1 MKRILVLFF
10 VCFTTVGFSQKQ
22 AREYQSHKE
31 ENGVFEVTTTDG
43 TYLFKIYSNSI
54 LETTFLPTG
63 ELPKETSHAVV
74 IQPKTEKA
82 KYNYQGEI
90 IEYGTDGISVQI
102 TTKPFQVSY
111 FYKGKKLIAEKEGY
125 YKSKHEP
132 MEMVQGNIVAETTEK
147 ISFEIQTDEVLYGG
161 GARALGM
168 NRRGNRLPLYNRA
181 HYGYQT
187 YSKLL
192 NFSMPIVLS
201 SNRYMIHFDN
211 PAIGYLDLDSKKDN
225 SLIYEAISGR
235 KTYQIIAG
243 DSWYDINE
251 AYSKLTGTQPLL
263 PRWALGNFSSR
274 FGYHTQEEVE
284 NTIRKFKEDEIPVDA
299 VILDLY
305 WFGKTIQGTM
315 GNLEIDRDSFP
326 KMEEM
331 IKDLNQK
338 GVKTVLI
345 TEPFVLTT
353 SNKWKEASEKKILA
367 TDSIGQ
373 PAKYDFYFGNTG
385 IIDVFKKE
393 GRDWFWNIYKGLR
406 EKGVEG
412 IWGDLGEPEVL
423 PSWVNFTGTTAD
435 EIHNIYGHNWA
446 KLIHD
451 GYLKEYSNERPFIL
465 MRAGYSGSQRYGIV
479 PWSGDVSRSWGGL
492 QSQPEIALQMGM
504 QGMGF
509 MHSDLGGF
517 AGANLDDNLYTR
529 WLQYGVFQPVFR
541 PHAHED
547 VASEPVFRSTEAKAK
562 AKKAIELRYQM
573 LPYNYNLAF
582 ENHSKGYP
590 LMRPLFYEDANAV
603 LKENSST
610 YLWGK
615 DFLVTPIL
623 KDSITTKEGTFP
635 SGNNWFDFYDGTKIK
650 GGQTKSVNVAK
661 DYIPTYVRGGAFVV
675 LTDVVQTTMNYSGND
690 WNVHYY
696 YDESVKESERVYYND
711 DGKLAG
717 AYEKGAYELIEF
729 EAESERKWLEIDF
742 EAEQGSN
749 WTATTKNINLI
760 LHNIEWTPKRIKV
773 NGKSISVNSNGGKLT
788 IPVVWNTHKE
798 MKIKVSLRE

>member
-10 VCFTTVGFSQKQ
+10 VCFTAISFSQK
-22 AREYQSHKE
+22 AREYQSHNE

-63 ELPKETSHAVV
+63 ELPNDTSHAV
-74 IQPKTEKA
+74 ILQPKTQKA
-82 KYNYQGEI
+82 KYTYQGQT
-90 IEYGTDGISVQI
+90 IEFGTDGISVQI

-125 YKSKHEP
+125 YKSKHGP
-132 MEMVQGNIVAETTEK
+132 MEMVQGNIVADTIEK
-147 ISFEIQTDEVLYGG
+147 ISFELQSDEVLYGG

-181 HYGYQT
+181 HYGYQN

-192 NFSMPIVLS
+192 NFSMPMVLS

-211 PAIGYLDLDSKKDN
+211 PAIGYLDLDSKKEN
-225 SLIYEAISGR
+225 TLIYEMISGR

-251 AYSKLTGTQPLL
+251 QYSRLTGSQPLL

-284 NTIRKFKEDEIPVDA
+284 HTIQKFKEDNIPVDA
-299 VILDLY
+299 VVLDLY

-326 KMEEM
+326 KMEQM
-331 IKDLNQK
+331 IEDLNQK

-353 SNKWKEASEKKILA
+353 SSKWNEVSEKKIVA
-367 TDSIGQ
+367 TDSIGE
-373 PAKYDFYFGNTG
+373 PATYDFYFGNTG

-406 EKGVEG
+406 EIGVEG
-412 IWGDLGEPEVL
+412 VWGDLGEPEVL
-423 PSWVNFTGTTAD
+423 PSWVNFNGATAD

-446 KLIHD
+446 KLIHE
-451 GYLKEYSNERPFIL
+451 GYQKNYSNERPFIL
-465 MRAGYSGSQRYGIV
+465 MRAGYSGSQRFGIV

-547 VASEPVFRSTEAKAK
+547 VASEPVFRSPKAKAK

-590 LMRPLFYEDANAV
+590 LMRPLFYEDANAE
-603 LKENSST
+603 LNENSST

-623 KDSITTKEGTFP
+623 KDSVTTKDVVFP
-635 SGNNWFDFYDGTKIK
+635 SGSNWFDFYDGTKIK
-650 GGQTKSVNVAK
+650 GGQTKSITVSE

-675 LTDVVQTTMNYSGND
+675 LTDVVQTTSNYSSND

-696 YDESVKESERVYYND
+696 YDESVNESERVYYND

-717 AYEKGAYELIEF
+717 AYKKDAYELIEF
-729 EAESERKWLEIDF
+729 EAETERKWLEIDF
-742 EAEQGSN
+742 EAEQGLN

-760 LHNIEWTPKRIKV
+760 LHHIDWTPKRIKV
-773 NGKSISVNSNGGKLT
+773 NGKSVSFSKKEGELT
-788 IPVVWNTHKE
+788 LPVVWNTQKE
-798 MKIKVSLRE
+798 MKIKVSLRP

>member
-1 MKRILVLFF
+1 MKRIFVLFF
-10 VCFTTVGFSQKQ
+10 VCFTAISFSQK
-22 AREYQSHKE
+22 AREYQSHNE
-31 ENGVFEVTTTDG
+31 ENGVFEVITTDG

-63 ELPKETSHAVV
+63 ELPNDTSHAV
-74 IQPKTEKA
+74 ILQPKTQKA
-82 KYNYQGEI
+82 KYTYQGQT
-90 IEYGTDGISVQI
+90 IEFGTDGISVQI

-125 YKSKHEP
+125 YKSKHGP
-132 MEMVQGNIVAETTEK
+132 MEMVQGNIVADTTEK
-147 ISFEIQTDEVLYGG
+147 ISFELQSDEVLYGG

-181 HYGYQT
+181 HYGYQN

-192 NFSMPIVLS
+192 NFSMPMVLS

-211 PAIGYLDLDSKKDN
+211 PAIGYLDLDSKKEN
-225 SLIYEAISGR
+225 TLIYEMISGR

-251 AYSKLTGTQPLL
+251 QYSRLTGSQPLL

-284 NTIRKFKEDEIPVDA
+284 HTIQKFKEDNIPVDA
-299 VILDLY
+299 VVLDLY

-326 KMEEM
+326 KMEQM
-331 IKDLNQK
+331 IEDLNQK

-353 SNKWKEASEKKILA
+353 SSKWNEVSEKKIVA
-367 TDSIGQ
+367 TDSIGE
-373 PAKYDFYFGNTG
+373 PATYDFYFGNTG

-406 EKGVEG
+406 EIGVEG
-412 IWGDLGEPEVL
+412 VWGDLGEPEVL
-423 PSWVNFTGTTAD
+423 PSWVNFNGATAD

-446 KLIHD
+446 KLIYD
-451 GYLKEYSNERPFIL
+451 GYQQNYANERPFIL

-517 AGANLDDNLYTR
+517 AGANLDDNLYAR

-547 VASEPVFRSTEAKAK
+547 VASEPVFRSPKAKAK

-590 LMRPLFYEDANAV
+590 LMRPLFYEDANAE
-603 LKENSST
+603 LNENSST

-623 KDSITTKEGTFP
+623 KDSVTTKDVVFP
-635 SGNNWFDFYDGTKIK
+635 SGSNWFDFYDGTKIK
-650 GGQTKSVNVAK
+650 GGQTKSITVSE
-661 DYIPTYVRGGAFVV
+661 DHIPTYVRGGSFVV
-675 LTDVVQTTMNYSGND
+675 LTDVVQTTSNYSSND

-696 YDESVKESERVYYND
+696 YDESVNESERVYYND

-717 AYEKGAYELIEF
+717 AYKKGAYERIEF
-729 EAESERKWLEIDF
+729 EAETGRKWLEIDF
-742 EAEQGSN
+742 EAEQGLN
-749 WTATTKNINLI
+749 WTPTTKNINLI
-760 LHNIEWTPKRIKV
+760 LHHIDWTPKRIKV
-773 NGKSISVNSNGGKLT
+773 NGKSVSFGKKAGELT
-788 IPVVWNTHKE
+788 IPVVWNTQKA
-798 MKIKVSLRE
+798 MKIKVSLRP

>member
-10 VCFTTVGFSQKQ
+10 VCFTAISFSQK
-22 AREYQSHKE
+22 AREYQSHNE

-63 ELPKETSHAVV
+63 ELPNDTSHAV
-74 IQPKTEKA
+74 ILQPKTQKA
-82 KYNYQGEI
+82 KYTYQGQT
-90 IEYGTDGISVQI
+90 IEFGTDGISVQI

-125 YKSKHEP
+125 YKSKHGP
-132 MEMVQGNIVAETTEK
+132 MEMVQGNIVADTTEK
-147 ISFEIQTDEVLYGG
+147 ISFELQSDEVLYGG

-181 HYGYQT
+181 HYGYQN

-192 NFSMPIVLS
+192 NFSMPMVLS

-211 PAIGYLDLDSKKDN
+211 PAIGYLDLDSKKEN
-225 SLIYEAISGR
+225 TLIYEMISGR

-251 AYSKLTGTQPLL
+251 QYSRLTGSQPLL

-284 NTIRKFKEDEIPVDA
+284 HTIQKFKEDNIPVDA
-299 VILDLY
+299 VVLDLY

-326 KMEEM
+326 KMEQM
-331 IKDLNQK
+331 IEDLNQK

-353 SNKWKEASEKKILA
+353 SSKWNEVSEKKIVA
-367 TDSIGQ
+367 TDSIGE
-373 PAKYDFYFGNTG
+373 PATYDFYFGNTG

-406 EKGVEG
+406 EIGVEG
-412 IWGDLGEPEVL
+412 VWGDLGEPEVL
-423 PSWVNFTGTTAD
+423 PSWVNFTGATAD

-451 GYLKEYSNERPFIL
+451 GYQKNYSNERPFIL
-465 MRAGYSGSQRYGIV
+465 MRAGYSGSQRYGMI

-547 VASEPVFRSTEAKAK
+547 VASEPVFRSPKAKAK

-590 LMRPLFYEDANAV
+590 LMRPLFYEDANAE
-603 LKENSST
+603 LNENSST

-623 KDSITTKEGTFP
+623 KDSITTKEVTFP
-635 SGNNWFDFYDGTKIK
+635 SGSNWFDFYDGTKIR
-650 GGQTKSVNVAK
+650 GGQTKSITVSE

-675 LTDVVQTTMNYSGND
+675 LTDVVQTTSNYSSND

-696 YDESVKESERVYYND
+696 YDESVNESERVYYND

-717 AYEKGAYELIEF
+717 AYQKGAYERIEF
-729 EAESERKWLEIDF
+729 EAETGRKWLEIDF
-742 EAEQGSN
+742 EAEQGLN

-760 LHNIEWTPKRIKV
+760 LHHIDWTPKRIKV
-773 NGKSISVNSNGGKLT
+773 NGKSISVGEKEGKLT
-788 IPVVWNTHKE
+788 IPVVWNTQKE
-798 MKIKVSLRE
+798 MKIKVSLRP

>member
-10 VCFTTVGFSQKQ
+10 VCFTAISFSQK
-22 AREYQSHKE
+22 AREYQSHNE

-63 ELPKETSHAVV
+63 ELPNDTSHAV
-74 IQPKTEKA
+74 ILQPKTQKA
-82 KYNYQGEI
+82 KYTYQGQT
-90 IEYGTDGISVQI
+90 IEFGTDGISVQI

-125 YKSKHEP
+125 YKSKHGP
-132 MEMVQGNIVAETTEK
+132 MEMVQGNIVADTIEK
-147 ISFEIQTDEVLYGG
+147 ISFELQSDEVLYGG

-181 HYGYQT
+181 HYGYQN

-192 NFSMPIVLS
+192 NFSMPMVLS

-211 PAIGYLDLDSKKDN
+211 PSIGYLDLDSKKEN
-225 SLIYEAISGR
+225 TLIYEMISGR

-251 AYSKLTGTQPLL
+251 QYSRLTGSQPLL

-284 NTIRKFKEDEIPVDA
+284 HTIQKFKEDNIPVDA
-299 VILDLY
+299 VVLDLY

-326 KMEEM
+326 KMEQM
-331 IKDLNQK
+331 IEDLNQK

-353 SNKWKEASEKKILA
+353 SSKWNEVSEKKIVA
-367 TDSIGQ
+367 TDSIGE
-373 PAKYDFYFGNTG
+373 PATYDFYFGNTG

-406 EKGVEG
+406 EIGVEG
-412 IWGDLGEPEVL
+412 VWGDLGEPEVL
-423 PSWVNFTGTTAD
+423 PSWVNFNGATAD

-446 KLIHD
+446 KLIYD
-451 GYLKEYSNERPFIL
+451 GYQQNYANERPFIL

-517 AGANLDDNLYTR
+517 AGANLDDNLYAR
-529 WLQYGVFQPVFR
+529 WLQSGVFQPVFR

-547 VASEPVFRSTEAKAK
+547 VASEPVFRSPKAKAK

-590 LMRPLFYEDANAV
+590 LMRPLFYEDANAE
-603 LKENSST
+603 LNENSST

-623 KDSITTKEGTFP
+623 KDSVTTKDVVFP
-635 SGNNWFDFYDGTKIK
+635 SGSNWFDFYDGTKIK
-650 GGQTKSVNVAK
+650 GGQTKSITVSE

-675 LTDVVQTTMNYSGND
+675 LTDVVQTTSNYSSND

-696 YDESVKESERVYYND
+696 YDESVNESERVYYND

-717 AYEKGAYELIEF
+717 AYKKDAYELIEF
-729 EAESERKWLEIDF
+729 EAETERKWLEIDF
-742 EAEQGSN
+742 EAEQGLN

-760 LHNIEWTPKRIKV
+760 LHHIDWTPKRIKV
-773 NGKSISVNSNGGKLT
+773 NGKSVSFSKKEGELT
-788 IPVVWNTHKE
+788 LPVVWNTQKE
-798 MKIKVSLRE
+798 MKIKVSLRP

>member
-63 ELPKETSHAVV
+63 ELPNETSHAV
-74 IQPKTEKA
+74 IIHPKKEKA
-82 KYNYQGEI
+82 KYSYQGEI

-102 TTKPFQVSY
+102 TIKPFQVTY

-132 MEMVQGNIVAETTEK
+132 MEMVQGNIVAETSEK
-147 ISFEIQTDEVLYGG
+147 ISFELQTDEVLYGG

-168 NRRGNRLPLYNRA
+168 NRRGHRLPLYNRA

-225 SLIYEAISGR
+225 SLIYETISGR

-274 FGYHTQEEVE
+274 FGYHTQKEVE
-284 NTIRKFKEDEIPVDA
+284 HTIQKFKEDEIPVDA

-315 GNLEIDRDSFP
+315 GNFEIDRDSFP

-353 SNKWKEASEKKILA
+353 STKWKEASEKKILA
-367 TDSIGQ
+367 TDSVGK

-385 IIDVFKKE
+385 IIDVFKKD

-423 PSWVNFTGTTAD
+423 PSWVNFAGATAD

-451 GYLKEYSNERPFIL
+451 GYLREYSNERPFIL
-465 MRAGYSGSQRYGIV
+465 MRAGYSGSQRYGVV

-517 AGANLDDNLYTR
+517 AGANLEDNLYTR

-547 VASEPVFRSTEAKAK
+547 VASEPVFRSPDAKAK

-590 LMRPLFYEDANAV
+590 LMRPLFYEDANAD

-623 KDSITTKEGTFP
+623 KDGITKKEVTFP
-635 SGNNWFDFYDGTKIK
+635 SGNNWFDFYDGTKNK
-650 GGQTKSVNVAK
+650 GGQTKSVPVAE

-675 LTDVVQTTMNYSGND
+675 LTDVVQTTRDYFGND

-729 EAESERKWLEIDF
+729 EAETERKWLEIDF

-749 WTATTKNINLI
+749 WTASTKNINFI
-760 LHNIEWTPKRIKV
+760 LHNIDWTPKRIKV
-773 NGKSISVNSNGGKLT
+773 NRKSMSVNRDEGKLT
-788 IPVVWNTHKE
+788 IPVVWNTRKE
-798 MKIKVSLRE
+798 MKIKVSLRQ

>member
-10 VCFTTVGFSQKQ
+10 VCFTAISFSQKV
-22 AREYQSHKE
+22 REYQSHNE
-31 ENGVFEVTTTDG
+31 ENGVFEVITTDG
-43 TYLFKIYSNSI
+43 TYLFKMYSNSI

-63 ELPKETSHAVV
+63 ELPNDTSHAV
-74 IQPKTEKA
+74 ILQPKTQKA
-82 KYNYQGEI
+82 KYTYQGQT
-90 IEYGTDGISVQI
+90 IEFGTDGISVQI

-125 YKSKHEP
+125 YKSKHAP
-132 MEMVQGNIVAETTEK
+132 MEMVQGNIVADTTEK
-147 ISFEIQTDEVLYGG
+147 ISFELQSDEVLYGG

-181 HYGYQT
+181 HYGYEN

-192 NFSMPIVLS
+192 NFSMPMVLS

-211 PAIGYLDLDSKKDN
+211 PAIGYLDLDSKKGN
-225 SLIYEAISGR
+225 TLIYETISGR

-251 AYSKLTGTQPLL
+251 QYSRMTGTQPLL

-284 NTIRKFKEDEIPVDA
+284 HTIQKFKEDDIPVDA
-299 VILDLY
+299 VVLDLY

-326 KMEEM
+326 KMEQM
-331 IKDLNQK
+331 IEDLNQK
-338 GVKTVLI
+338 GIKTVLI

-353 SNKWKEASEKKILA
+353 SSKWNEVSEKNIVA
-367 TDSIGQ
+367 TDSIGE
-373 PAKYDFYFGNTG
+373 PATYDFYFGNTG

-406 EKGVEG
+406 EIGVEG
-412 IWGDLGEPEVL
+412 VWGDLGEPEVL
-423 PSWVNFTGTTAD
+423 PSWVNFNGATAD

-446 KLIHD
+446 KLIYD
-451 GYLKEYSNERPFIL
+451 GYQQNYANERPFIL
-465 MRAGYSGSQRYGIV
+465 MRAGYSGSQRYGMI

-517 AGANLDDNLYTR
+517 AGANLDDNLYAR

-547 VASEPVFRSTEAKAK
+547 VASEPVFRSPKAKAK

-590 LMRPLFYEDANAV
+590 LMRPLFYEDANAE
-603 LKENSST
+603 LNENSST

-623 KDSITTKEGTFP
+623 KDSVTTKDVVFP
-635 SGNNWFDFYDGTKIK
+635 SGSNWFDFYDGTKIK
-650 GGQTKSVNVAK
+650 GGQTKSITVSE
-661 DYIPTYVRGGAFVV
+661 DHIPTYVRGGAFVV
-675 LTDVVQTTMNYSGND
+675 LTDVVQTTSNYSSND

-696 YDESVKESERVYYND
+696 YDETVNESERVYYND

-717 AYEKGAYELIEF
+717 AYQKGAYELIEF
-729 EAESERKWLEIDF
+729 ESETERKWLEIDF
-742 EAEQGSN
+742 EAEQGLN

-760 LHNIEWTPKRIKV
+760 LHHIDWTPKRIKV
-773 NGKSISVNSNGGKLT
+773 NGKSVSFGKKASKLT
-788 IPVVWNTHKE
+788 IPIVWNTQKE
-798 MKIKVSLRE
+798 MKIKVSLRP

>member
-10 VCFTTVGFSQKQ
+10 VCFTAISFSQK
-22 AREYQSHKE
+22 AREYQSHNE

-63 ELPKETSHAVV
+63 ELPNDTSHAV
-74 IQPKTEKA
+74 ILQPKTQKA
-82 KYNYQGEI
+82 KYTYQGQT
-90 IEYGTDGISVQI
+90 IEFGTDGISVQI

-125 YKSKHEP
+125 YKSKHGP
-132 MEMVQGNIVAETTEK
+132 MEMVQGNIVADTTEK
-147 ISFEIQTDEVLYGG
+147 ISFELQSDEVLYGG

-181 HYGYQT
+181 HYGYQN

-192 NFSMPIVLS
+192 NFSMPMVLS

-211 PAIGYLDLDSKKDN
+211 PAIGYLDLDSKKEN
-225 SLIYEAISGR
+225 TLIYEMISGR

-251 AYSKLTGTQPLL
+251 QYSRLTGSQPLL

-284 NTIRKFKEDEIPVDA
+284 HTIQKFKEDNIPVDA
-299 VILDLY
+299 VVLDLY

-326 KMEEM
+326 KMEQM
-331 IKDLNQK
+331 IEDLNQK

-353 SNKWKEASEKKILA
+353 SSKWNEVSEKKIVA
-367 TDSIGQ
+367 TDSIGE
-373 PAKYDFYFGNTG
+373 PATYDFYFGNTG

-406 EKGVEG
+406 EIGVEG
-412 IWGDLGEPEVL
+412 VWGDLGEPEVL
-423 PSWVNFTGTTAD
+423 PSWVNFNGATAD

-446 KLIHD
+446 KLIYD
-451 GYLKEYSNERPFIL
+451 GYQQNYANERPFIL

-517 AGANLDDNLYTR
+517 AGANLDDNLYAR

-547 VASEPVFRSTEAKAK
+547 VASEPVFRSPKAKAK

-590 LMRPLFYEDANAV
+590 LMRPLFYEDANAE
-603 LKENSST
+603 LNENSST

-623 KDSITTKEGTFP
+623 KDSVTTKDVVFP
-635 SGNNWFDFYDGTKIK
+635 SGSNWFDFYDGTKIK
-650 GGQTKSVNVAK
+650 GGQTKSITVSE
-661 DYIPTYVRGGAFVV
+661 DHIPTYVRGGAFVV
-675 LTDVVQTTMNYSGND
+675 LTDVVQTTSNYSSND

-696 YDESVKESERVYYND
+696 YDESVNESERVYYND

-717 AYEKGAYELIEF
+717 AYKKDAYELIEF
-729 EAESERKWLEIDF
+729 EAETERKWLEIDF
-742 EAEQGSN
+742 EAEQGLN

-760 LHNIEWTPKRIKV
+760 LHHIDWTPKRIKV
-773 NGKSISVNSNGGKLT
+773 NGKSVSFGKKEGKLT
-788 IPVVWNTHKE
+788 LPVVWNTQKE
-798 MKIKVSLRE
+798 MKIKVSLRP

>member
-10 VCFTTVGFSQKQ
+10 VCFTAISFSQK
-22 AREYQSHKE
+22 AREYQSHNE

-63 ELPKETSHAVV
+63 ELPNDTSHAV
-74 IQPKTEKA
+74 ILQPKTQKA
-82 KYNYQGEI
+82 KYTYQGQT
-90 IEYGTDGISVQI
+90 IEFGTDGISVQI

-125 YKSKHEP
+125 YKSKHGP
-132 MEMVQGNIVAETTEK
+132 MEMVQGNIVADTIEK
-147 ISFEIQTDEVLYGG
+147 ISFELQSDEVLYGG

-181 HYGYQT
+181 HYGYQN

-192 NFSMPIVLS
+192 NFSMPMVLS

-211 PAIGYLDLDSKKDN
+211 PAIGYLDLDSKKEN
-225 SLIYEAISGR
+225 TLIYEMISGR

-251 AYSKLTGTQPLL
+251 QYSRLTGSQPLL

-284 NTIRKFKEDEIPVDA
+284 HTIQKFKEDNIPVDA
-299 VILDLY
+299 VVLDLY

-326 KMEEM
+326 KMEQM
-331 IKDLNQK
+331 IEDLNQK

-353 SNKWKEASEKKILA
+353 SSKWNEVSEKKIVA
-367 TDSIGQ
+367 TDSIGE
-373 PAKYDFYFGNTG
+373 PATYDFYFGNTG

-406 EKGVEG
+406 EIGVEG
-412 IWGDLGEPEVL
+412 VWGDLGEPEVL
-423 PSWVNFTGTTAD
+423 PSWVNFNGATAD

-446 KLIHD
+446 KLIYD
-451 GYLKEYSNERPFIL
+451 GYQQNYANERPFIL

-547 VASEPVFRSTEAKAK
+547 VASEPVFRSPKAKAK

-590 LMRPLFYEDANAV
+590 LMRPLFYEDANAE
-603 LKENSST
+603 LNENSST

-623 KDSITTKEGTFP
+623 KDSVTTKDVVFP
-635 SGNNWFDFYDGTKIK
+635 SGSNWFDFYDGTKIK
-650 GGQTKSVNVAK
+650 GGQTKSITVSE

-675 LTDVVQTTMNYSGND
+675 LTDVVQTTSNYSSND

-696 YDESVKESERVYYND
+696 YDESVNESERVYYND

-717 AYEKGAYELIEF
+717 AYKKDAYELIEF
-729 EAESERKWLEIDF
+729 EAETERKWLEIDF
-742 EAEQGSN
+742 EAEQGLN

-760 LHNIEWTPKRIKV
+760 LHHIDWTPKRIKV
-773 NGKSISVNSNGGKLT
+773 NGKSVSFSKKEGELT
-788 IPVVWNTHKE
+788 LPVVWNTQKE
-798 MKIKVSLRE
+798 MKIKVSLRP

>member
-10 VCFTTVGFSQKQ
+10 VCFTAISFSQK
-22 AREYQSHKE
+22 AREYQSHNE

-63 ELPKETSHAVV
+63 ELPNDTSHAV
-74 IQPKTEKA
+74 ILQPKTQKA
-82 KYNYQGEI
+82 KYTYQGQT
-90 IEYGTDGISVQI
+90 IEFGTDGISVQI

-125 YKSKHEP
+125 YKSKHGP
-132 MEMVQGNIVAETTEK
+132 MEMVQGNIVADTTEK
-147 ISFEIQTDEVLYGG
+147 ISFELQSDEVLYGG

-181 HYGYQT
+181 HYGYQN

-192 NFSMPIVLS
+192 NFSMPMVLS

-211 PAIGYLDLDSKKDN
+211 PSIGYLDLDSKKEN
-225 SLIYEAISGR
+225 TLIYEMISGR

-251 AYSKLTGTQPLL
+251 QYSRLTGSQPLL

-284 NTIRKFKEDEIPVDA
+284 HTIQKFKEDNIPVDA
-299 VILDLY
+299 VVLDLY

-326 KMEEM
+326 KMEQM
-331 IKDLNQK
+331 IEDLNQK

-353 SNKWKEASEKKILA
+353 SSKWNEVSEKKIVA
-367 TDSIGQ
+367 TDSIGE
-373 PAKYDFYFGNTG
+373 PATYDFYFGNTG

-406 EKGVEG
+406 EIGVEG
-412 IWGDLGEPEVL
+412 VWGDLGEPEVL
-423 PSWVNFTGTTAD
+423 PSWVNFNGATAD

-446 KLIHD
+446 KLIYD
-451 GYLKEYSNERPFIL
+451 GYQQNYANERPFIL

-517 AGANLDDNLYTR
+517 AGANLDDNLYAR

-547 VASEPVFRSTEAKAK
+547 VASEPVFRSPKAKAK

-590 LMRPLFYEDANAV
+590 LMRPLFYEDANAE
-603 LKENSST
+603 LNENSST

-623 KDSITTKEGTFP
+623 KDSVTTKDVVFP
-635 SGNNWFDFYDGTKIK
+635 SGSNWFDFYDGTKIK
-650 GGQTKSVNVAK
+650 GGQTKSITVSE

-675 LTDVVQTTMNYSGND
+675 LTDVVQTTSNYSSND

-696 YDESVKESERVYYND
+696 YDESVNESERVYYND

-717 AYEKGAYELIEF
+717 AYKKDAYELIEF
-729 EAESERKWLEIDF
+729 EAETERKWLEIDF
-742 EAEQGSN
+742 EAEQGLN

-760 LHNIEWTPKRIKV
+760 LHHIDWTPKRIKV
-773 NGKSISVNSNGGKLT
+773 NGKSVSFSKKEGELT
-788 IPVVWNTHKE
+788 LPVVWNTQKE
-798 MKIKVSLRE
+798 MKIKVSLRP

>member
-10 VCFTTVGFSQKQ
+10 VCFTAISFSQK
-22 AREYQSHKE
+22 AREYQSHNE

-63 ELPKETSHAVV
+63 ELPNDTSHAV
-74 IQPKTEKA
+74 ILQPKTQKA
-82 KYNYQGEI
+82 KYTYQGQT
-90 IEYGTDGISVQI
+90 IEFGTDGISVQI

-125 YKSKHEP
+125 YKSKHGP
-132 MEMVQGNIVAETTEK
+132 MEMVQGNIVADTIEK
-147 ISFEIQTDEVLYGG
+147 ISFELQSDEVLYGG

-181 HYGYQT
+181 HYGYQN

-192 NFSMPIVLS
+192 NFSMPMVLS

-211 PAIGYLDLDSKKDN
+211 PAIGYLDLDSKKEN
-225 SLIYEAISGR
+225 TLIYEMISGR

-251 AYSKLTGTQPLL
+251 QYSRLTGSQPLL

-284 NTIRKFKEDEIPVDA
+284 HTIQKFKEDNIPVDA
-299 VILDLY
+299 VVLDLY

-326 KMEEM
+326 KMEQM
-331 IKDLNQK
+331 IEDLNQK

-353 SNKWKEASEKKILA
+353 SSKWNEVSEKKIVA
-367 TDSIGQ
+367 TDSIGE
-373 PAKYDFYFGNTG
+373 PATYDFYFGNTG

-406 EKGVEG
+406 EIGVEG
-412 IWGDLGEPEVL
+412 VWGDLGEPEVL
-423 PSWVNFTGTTAD
+423 PSWVNFNGATAD

-446 KLIHD
+446 KLIYD
-451 GYLKEYSNERPFIL
+451 GYQQNYANERPFIL
-465 MRAGYSGSQRYGIV
+465 MRAGYSGSQRYGMI

-517 AGANLDDNLYTR
+517 AGANLDDNLYAR

-547 VASEPVFRSTEAKAK
+547 VASEPVFRSPKAKAK

-590 LMRPLFYEDANAV
+590 LMRPLFYEDANAE
-603 LKENSST
+603 LNENSST

-623 KDSITTKEGTFP
+623 KDSVTTKDVVFP
-635 SGNNWFDFYDGTKIK
+635 SGSNWFDFYDGTKIK
-650 GGQTKSVNVAK
+650 GGQTKSITVSE

-675 LTDVVQTTMNYSGND
+675 LTDVVQTTSNYSSND

-696 YDESVKESERVYYND
+696 YDESVNESERVYYND

-717 AYEKGAYELIEF
+717 AYKKDAYELIEF
-729 EAESERKWLEIDF
+729 EAETERKWLEIDF
-742 EAEQGSN
+742 EAEQGLN

-760 LHNIEWTPKRIKV
+760 LHHIDWTPKRIKV
-773 NGKSISVNSNGGKLT
+773 NGKSVSFSKKEGELT
-788 IPVVWNTHKE
+788 LPVVWNTQKE
-798 MKIKVSLRE
+798 MKIKVSLRP

>member
-63 ELPKETSHAVV
+63 ELPNETSHAV
-74 IQPKTEKA
+74 IIHPKKEKA
-82 KYNYQGEI
+82 KYSYQGEI

-102 TTKPFQVSY
+102 TTKPFQVTY

-132 MEMVQGNIVAETTEK
+132 MEMVQGNIVAETSEK
-147 ISFEIQTDEVLYGG
+147 ISFELQTDEVLYGG

-168 NRRGNRLPLYNRA
+168 NRRGHRLPLYNRA

-225 SLIYEAISGR
+225 SLIYETISGR

-274 FGYHTQEEVE
+274 FGYHTQKEVE
-284 NTIRKFKEDEIPVDA
+284 HTIQKFKEDEIPVDA

-315 GNLEIDRDSFP
+315 GNFEIDRDSFP

-353 SNKWKEASEKKILA
+353 STKWKEASEKKILA
-367 TDSIGQ
+367 TDSVGK

-385 IIDVFKKE
+385 IIDVFKKD
-393 GRDWFWNIYKGLR
+393 GRDWFWNMYKGLR

-423 PSWVNFTGTTAD
+423 PSWVNFAGATAD

-451 GYLKEYSNERPFIL
+451 GYLREYSNERPFIL
-465 MRAGYSGSQRYGIV
+465 MRAGYSGSQRYGVV

-517 AGANLDDNLYTR
+517 AGANLEDNLYTR

-547 VASEPVFRSTEAKAK
+547 VASEPVFRSPKAKAK

-590 LMRPLFYEDANAV
+590 LMRPLFYEDANAE
-603 LKENSST
+603 LNENSST

-623 KDSITTKEGTFP
+623 KDSVTTKDVVFP
-635 SGNNWFDFYDGTKIK
+635 SGSNWFDFYDGTKNK
-650 GGQTKSVNVAK
+650 GGQTKSVPVAE

-675 LTDVVQTTMNYSGND
+675 LTDVVQTTRDYFGND

-729 EAESERKWLEIDF
+729 EAETERKWLEIDF
-742 EAEQGSN
+742 EAEQGLN
-749 WTATTKNINLI
+749 WTPTTKNINLI
-760 LHNIEWTPKRIKV
+760 LHHIDWTPKRIKV
-773 NGKSISVNSNGGKLT
+773 NGKSVSFGKKAGELT
-788 IPVVWNTHKE
+788 IPVVWNTQKA
-798 MKIKVSLRE
+798 MKIKVSLRP

>member
-10 VCFTTVGFSQKQ
+10 VCFTAISFSQK
-22 AREYQSHKE
+22 AREYQSHNE

-63 ELPKETSHAVV
+63 ELPNDTSHAV
-74 IQPKTEKA
+74 ILQPKTQKA
-82 KYNYQGEI
+82 KYTYQGQT
-90 IEYGTDGISVQI
+90 IEFGTDGISVQI

-125 YKSKHEP
+125 YKSKHGP
-132 MEMVQGNIVAETTEK
+132 MEMVQGNIVADTIEK
-147 ISFEIQTDEVLYGG
+147 ISFELQSDEVLYGG

-181 HYGYQT
+181 HYGYQN

-192 NFSMPIVLS
+192 NFSMPMVLS

-211 PAIGYLDLDSKKDN
+211 PAIGYLDLDSKKEN
-225 SLIYEAISGR
+225 TLIYEMISGR

-251 AYSKLTGTQPLL
+251 QYSRLTGSQPLL

-274 FGYHTQEEVE
+274 VGYHTQEEVE
-284 NTIRKFKEDEIPVDA
+284 HTIQKFKEDNIPVDA
-299 VILDLY
+299 VVLDLY

-326 KMEEM
+326 KMEQM
-331 IKDLNQK
+331 IEDLNQK

-353 SNKWKEASEKKILA
+353 SSKWNEVSEKKIVA
-367 TDSIGQ
+367 TDSIGE
-373 PAKYDFYFGNTG
+373 PATYDFYFGNTG

-406 EKGVEG
+406 EIGVEG
-412 IWGDLGEPEVL
+412 VWGDLGEPEVL
-423 PSWVNFTGTTAD
+423 PSWVNFNGATAD

-446 KLIHD
+446 KLIYD
-451 GYLKEYSNERPFIL
+451 GYQQNYANERPFIL

-517 AGANLDDNLYTR
+517 AGANLDDNLYAR

-547 VASEPVFRSTEAKAK
+547 VASEPVFRSPKAKAK

-590 LMRPLFYEDANAV
+590 LMRPLFYEDANAE
-603 LKENSST
+603 LNENSST

-623 KDSITTKEGTFP
+623 KDSVTTKDVVFP
-635 SGNNWFDFYDGTKIK
+635 SGSNWFDFYDGTKIK
-650 GGQTKSVNVAK
+650 GGQTKSITVSE

-675 LTDVVQTTMNYSGND
+675 LTDVVQTTSNYSSND

-696 YDESVKESERVYYND
+696 YDESVNESERVYYND

-717 AYEKGAYELIEF
+717 AYKKDAYELIEF
-729 EAESERKWLEIDF
+729 EAETERKWLEIDF
-742 EAEQGSN
+742 EAEQGLN

-760 LHNIEWTPKRIKV
+760 LHHIDWTPKRIKV
-773 NGKSISVNSNGGKLT
+773 NGKSVSFSKKEGELT
-788 IPVVWNTHKE
+788 LPVVWNTQKE
-798 MKIKVSLRE
+798 MKIKVSLRP